1 MREEI
6 DISNW
11 NECFNDKFINLNL
24 LSKHME
30 FFMNEAIRLIDLSD
44 LNIDEYIFET
54 YISGDKIE
62 TEDYKHIRK
71 VLLNKFFKIKTKDLD
86 AKQILLELKSKM
98 FKMLLD
104 NFFRESNV
112 DSEIIE
118 VFLSCILEYNI
129 STVEL
134 DIVDN
139 TQYIDENRRLLEVRC
154 ITDIKELS
162 DSYKNNDYNKIV
174 EILNPKLMLKTE
186 GCNIIVSDE
195 SSNVKSV
202 RYEIVLTEKEKY
214 INTYFTFME
223 DQYNGWEWY
232 SFIENCYIE
241 FDVKHSNP
249 KQIWEYLVLDSF
261 MSYKIADYNYAFLKL
276 FIAFESFVEDTV
288 LKMKKLI
295 AEELFKQCNSCNNN
309 LNYMI
314 ENIYVN
320 DYDQKNDLMYYIY
333 MYKRMCKDSR
343 SLISEKFVD
352 VINFNNFIY
361 TKDKTNLFD
370 DNESEYSKC
379 KTELS
384 NLNNIRN
391 IIAHGENYS
400 GIDFQKKYV
409 SLISIL
415 LKTIL
420 DLKGF
425 DAKDIIKQV

>member
-1 MREEI
+1 MREKI

-30 FFMNEAIRLIDLSD
+30 FFMNEAIRLIDFFD
-44 LNIDEYIFET
+44 LNIDEDIFKKYIL
-54 YISGDKIE
+54 GDKIE
-62 TEDYKHIRK
+62 TEDYKHIRII
-71 VLLNKFFKIKTKDLD
+71 LLNEFFKIKTNDLD

-129 STVEL
+129 STVRL
-134 DIVDN
+134 DIVDDN
-139 TQYIDENRRLLEVRC
+139 EYIDENRRLLEVRC

-162 DSYKNNDYNKIV
+162 DSYPNNDYNKIV

-186 GCNIIVSDE
+186 SCNIIVSE
-195 SSNVKSV
+195 ECSNVKSV

-214 INTYFTFME
+214 IKTYFTFME
-223 DQYNGWEWY
+223 DQHEGWDWY

-241 FDVKHSNP
+241 FDIKYSNP

-276 FIAFESFVEDTV
+276 FIAFESVVEDTV
-288 LKMKKLI
+288 LKMKNLI
-295 AEELFKQCNSCNNN
+295 ADELYKQCNSCNNN

-314 ENIYVN
+314 QNIYVN
-320 DYDQKNDLMYYIY
+320 NKKIENDLMYYIH

-343 SLISEKFVD
+343 NLISEKFVD

-361 TKDKTNLFD
+361 TKDKTNLFED
-370 DNESEYSKC
+370 KESEYGKC
-379 KTELS
+379 QTELK
-384 NLNNIRN
+384 NLNKMRN
-391 IIAHGENYS
+391 TIAHGENYS
-400 GIDFQKKYV
+400 GIDFQKEYV